1 VSQSLSRLRVLFADG
16 LFIRRSHGLEPT
28 PRALELAPQI
38 DELLNRFEL
47 AIGTQVFVPAQS
59 DRLFRLS
66 APEYVTAQI
75 APKLEQ
81 TLCDIA
87 PNVTCW
93 YSHLPQQDAFTA
105 LSR

>member
-1 VSQSLSRLRVLFADG
+1 
-16 LFIRRSHGLEPT
+16 LEPT